1 MTQDGAAWLGAF
13 DDAAWARLL
22 RREAVDERLLVRS
35 VTAGRVLGIGV
46 DLTARM
52 LEKPGSAG
60 GILRRGLREA
70 RALHSRER
78 RLVADGLHAIARLH
92 GLLDAAVGPTADPAL
107 ALWLTWM
114 VQLGADVPTAEATWL
129 ERTGTTLDLGRTLDL
144 RVAAARA
151 GGTADE
157 MIARVASI
165 PVGTVPAFRR
175 ALGDDLRAFL
185 VASADRAPVGLRPV
199 PPMDRERLVARLAA
213 ADIEATPTRLSADGV
228 TVPVGTDLTRAL
240 AGADVDH
247 LVQDEASQAVAE
259 RATPRPGLRILD
271 LCAGAGGKSLAMAC
285 RGARVTASDI
295 RVEALHE
302 LRRRAGRA
310 GLPVRVVGPPFL
322 ENEAPFDVVL
332 VDAPCTGSG
341 VWRRHPEL
349 RWRLADLAQLNT
361 LQDTLMDQASA
372 HVRPGG
378 RLLFAT
384 CSMLR
389 EENEDRVDAFLVR
402 HPEYTRAADVFATRP
417 DRDGTDGFTLFEL
430 QRPA

>member
-1 MTQDGAAWLGAF
+1 VTDDGATWLGAF
-13 DDAAWARLL
+13 DDEAWARLL
-22 RREAVDERLLVRS
+22 RREPVDERLLVRS
-35 VTAGRVLGIGV
+35 VTAGRVLGIAV
-46 DLTARM
+46 DLVERV

-78 RLVADGLHAIARLH
+78 RLVADGLHALSRLH
-92 GLLDAAVGPTADPAL
+92 ALIGAAVGPTSDPAL

-114 VQLGADVPTAEATWL
+114 VQLGADVPTAEATWR
-129 ERTGTTLDLGRTLDL
+129 ERTGTDLDLERTRDLRAAAGGGTLDE
-144 RVAAARA
+144 V
-151 GGTADE
+151 
-157 MIARVASI
+157 IARVGSI
-165 PVGTVPAFRR
+165 PLAAVPAFRR

-185 VASADRAPVGLRPV
+185 VASADRAPIGLRPV
-199 PPMDRERLVARLAA
+199 PPMDRERLLTRLAA
-213 ADIEATPTRLSADGV
+213 AEVPATPTVLASEGV
-228 TVPVGTDLTRAL
+228 VVPVGTDLTRAL

-259 RATPRPGLRILD
+259 IATPRPGLRILD

-285 RGARVTASDI
+285 RGAKVTASDI

-322 ENEAPFDVVL
+322 GNEPPFDVVL

-349 RWRLADLAQLNT
+349 RWRLADLAELT
-361 LQDTLMDQASA
+361 ALQDTLLDQATA
-372 HVRPGG
+372 YVRPGG

-384 CSMLR
+384 CSMLH
-389 EENEDRVDAFLVR
+389 EEGIDRIDAFLAR
-402 HPEYTRAADVFATRP
+402 HGAYTKVGTTLATRP

-430 QRPA
+430 ERTR